1 MATGNLSRLKLVSC
15 AAKFPASS
23 TVLSILCN
31 VTPAQ
36 VPLPLLWPGS
46 EGQLALL
53 QPEHHQEGSLLP
65 RVRGF
70 IFKCTKC
77 HSLPHDCHCILHIN
91 TIEHNIGNTN
101 NGRLGHRGF
110 LLDSSFLELE
120 LLEFGSHKCSPGHPP
135 VPTPAP
141 GQLLQWEERF
151 KINL

>member
-1 MATGNLSRLKLVSC
+1 MD
-15 AAKFPASS
+15 PQIAS
-23 TVLSILCN
+23 LCN
-31 VTPAQ
+31 VIYIKKSSPVQ
-36 VPLPLLWPGS
+36 VPLPLLRPGG

-53 QPEHHQEGSLLP
+53 QPGHHQEGSLLP

-77 HSLPHDCHCILHIN
+77 HCHCILHIN